1 MYDAMTTIYF
11 SPTGGTALAARQMR
25 EAFGLPGADID
36 VTGPQ
41 AAVTPRT
48 FGPGEL
54 VLFAAPVYAGRVP
67 AVEGL
72 FGQFTGSGTPCV
84 LVLAYGNRHY
94 DEAAAQLK
102 HRLERQGFVCVG
114 AVCPITPH
122 IFAKG
127 LCDDRPD
134 EADRAEYAAFAAA
147 VKAKLA
153 AGELA
158 SAQVPGDP
166 DPEPKPAVPVPRA
179 LDETKCVR
187 CGRCS
192 AACPTGAL
200 APDLKTDPARC
211 ISCMHCVAV
220 CPQKALSYDAPAL
233 RERLFSICTV
243 RRPVEWFV

>member
-41 AAVTPRT
+41 AVVTPRT

-72 FGQFTGSGTPCV
+72 FGLFTGSGTPCV

-102 HRLERQGFVCVG
+102 RRLERQGFVCVG
-114 AVCPITPH
+114 AVWPH
-122 IFAKG
+122 YAPHFCKG
-127 LCDDRPD
+127 
-134 EADRAEYAAFAAA
+134 
-147 VKAKLA
+147 
-153 AGELA
+153 
-158 SAQVPGDP
+158 S
-166 DPEPKPAVPVPRA
+166 
-179 LDETKCVR
+179 
-187 CGRCS
+187 
-192 AACPTGAL
+192 
-200 APDLKTDPARC
+200 
-211 ISCMHCVAV
+211 
-220 CPQKALSYDAPAL
+220 
-233 RERLFSICTV
+233 V
-243 RRPVEWFV
+243 RRPAGRGRPRRVRRLCRRGEGEAGRGGACFRAGARRPGAGAEACWPGAPRTG